1 MLLVLALRMKGRW
14 FMPNKDVTPPLAMR
28 GIFATRIADT
38 KTGSWRQE
46 RPVVVAERCVGC
58 SICTRYCPAGV
69 IHQGRPVVIDYEYCK
84 GCGICT
90 TVCPQEAIDMVE
102 EETAGGPN

>member
-1 MLLVLALRMKGRW
+1 VPVQLMKGRW
-14 FMPNKDVTPPLAMR
+14 FMPAKDLTSGPAMR

-38 KTGSWRQE
+38 KTGAWRQE

-58 SICTRYCPAGV
+58 SVCTRYCPAGV
-69 IHQGRPVVIDYEYCK
+69 IYKGCPVVIDYEYCK

-90 TVCPQEAIDMVE
+90 TVCPQEAINMVE
-102 EETAGGPN
+102 EETADATN